1 MDNIKQIYTLDEV
14 ATVLNVSVDSV
25 KDFINSNDL
34 VAIGSNKDKIKRID
48 LYKFMGK
55 SPIDNII
62 DYEVPSQHS
71 KKEVIIM
78 SKSNAQPYWNKARK
92 RFEIAPYIQ
101 TPEGKKRK
109 VFGGKT
115 TDEVMDKYNAFI
127 NGTTYVK
134 NEPSIQCNNNQCKIT
149 LSEVADKWWEYK
161 KETVS
166 QKTLDS
172 YYYPYAEIKE
182 FMGDKYIGDIRF
194 DDIERYFKW
203 KQSQRDGEYS
213 QSVYSIRSKVLVNM
227 FWYAEKYRYIH
238 KNTSPMLDKPT
249 VPTGKPTDR
258 DARFLPLNYVN
269 TLINVFKDNIRYSTI
284 IKLLLASGTL
294 DRVLCALKW
303 SDISEKHE
311 DGNTLYEIHI
321 QRALVKNGNYIPH
334 DKNNRPYV
342 PGSTKSNSSNRII
355 VVGDDVYKII
365 CDWKS
370 YVEHNSKLS
379 ERIAEHGTK
388 EYIFVDSFGYL
399 INLNT
404 LRQQM
409 SKYMNKKLNE
419 SSNRVKFHDL
429 RHTFASMMLENCVDM
444 TVISRILGHSSISIT
459 SNVYTT
465 VTDKLM
471 IKSAESISSI
481 VSKIS

>member
-1 MDNIKQIYTLDEV
+1 M
-14 ATVLNVSVDSV
+14 
-25 KDFINSNDL
+25 
-34 VAIGSNKDKIKRID
+34 
-48 LYKFMGK
+48 
-55 SPIDNII
+55 
-62 DYEVPSQHS
+62 
-71 KKEVIIM
+71 
-78 SKSNAQPYWNKARK
+78 
-92 RFEIAPYIQ
+92 
-101 TPEGKKRK
+101 
-109 VFGGKT
+109 
-115 TDEVMDKYNAFI
+115 
-127 NGTTYVK
+127 
-134 NEPSIQCNNNQCKIT
+134 
-149 LSEVADKWWEYK
+149 
-161 KETVS
+161 
-166 QKTLDS
+166 
-172 YYYPYAEIKE
+172 
-182 FMGDKYIGDIRF
+182 
-194 DDIERYFKW
+194 
-203 KQSQRDGEYS
+203 
-213 QSVYSIRSKVLVNM
+213 
-227 FWYAEKYRYIH
+227 
-238 KNTSPMLDKPT
+238 
-249 VPTGKPTDR
+249 
-258 DARFLPLNYVN
+258 
-269 TLINVFKDNIRYSTI
+269 
-284 IKLLLASGTL
+284 
-294 DRVLCALKW
+294 
-303 SDISEKHE
+303 SEKHE

-388 EYIFVDSFGYL
+388 EYIFVDSFSYL

-429 RHTFASMMLENCVDM
+429 RHTFASMMLENGVDM